1 MDLRLGRVGDEA
13 RRVDHDVDSQVLPG
27 QVAGIPLGKDLH
39 PCPVHP
45 QVVALGGDVTLKIAE
60 DRVVLEEVGQGPRI
74 RDVVDRDDLEVAPAQ
89 GGAVDI
95 APNAAKPIDANLHRH
110 DASPRYWGMP
120 SSGSR
125 GFPRTIY

>member
-1 MDLRLGRVGDEA
+1 MDLRLGRVGEEA
-13 RRVDHDVDSQVLPG
+13 RRFDHDVDSQILPG
-27 QVAGIPLGKDLH
+27 QVAGIPLGKDFH
-39 PCPVHP
+39 PRAVHP
-45 QVVALGGDVTLKIAE
+45 QVIAVGYDITLEIAK

-89 GGAVDI
+89 GGAVDV

-125 GFPRTIY
+125 EFPRSIY